1 MTYLL
6 DTHCIV
12 WLLTKR
18 ESSLPGTVVDDIRY
32 YANNYAVSEMSLVE
46 IVQLQQK
53 GSIGMAPSPKEL
65 REKLEYLNIGV
76 LPVSG
81 RVIDTFYEL
90 PMPPQSDGKH
100 SDPFD
105 RVIISTAICNR
116 RRLVSHDR
124 RFVWYANHY
133 RLDLLYF

>member
-18 ESSLPGTVVDDIRY
+18 ESLLPGAVVEDILY
-32 YANNYAVSEMSLVE
+32 YANNYAVSEISLVE

-53 GSIGMAPSPKEL
+53 GSLGMAPTPKDL
-65 REKLEYLNIGV
+65 REKLGYLNIGI
-76 LPVSG
+76 LPVND
-81 RVIDTFYEL
+81 RVIDAFYDLSL
-90 PMPPQSDGKH
+90 PPLSDGKH

-105 RVIISTAICNR
+105 RIIISTAICNR
-116 RRLVSHDR
+116 RRLVSHDH
-124 RFVWYANHY
+124 RFLWYANHC